1 MMGGVV
7 MDIAAMSMAM
17 SQSKLQQNVGF
28 ALMKHVMDTA
38 EQNGDMI
45 SQLLSETG
53 NMQALE
59 QAAQPHLGGNID
71 LKL

>member
-1 MMGGVV
+1 MGGVV
-7 MDIAAMSMAM
+7 MDIAAMSIAM
-17 SQSKLQQNVGF
+17 SQAKVQQHVGF
-28 ALMKHVMDTA
+28 ALMKHVMNTA

-45 SQLLSETG
+45 SQMLGEAG
-53 NMQALE
+53 NIQVLE

>member
-1 MMGGVV
+1 

-17 SQSKLQQNVGF
+17 SQAKLQQNVGF
-28 ALMKHVMDTA
+28 ALMRHVMDTA

-45 SQLLSETG
+45 SQLLSDTG
-53 NMQALE
+53 DIQALE